1 MRHHKKGRILK
12 KTPEQRRE
20 LLRSLSRHLILR
32 GSIMTTEARAKEMRP
47 HFERMI
53 TYAKKGTLSG
63 RRLLLASFKNDTEV
77 VRMLMQDIAPK
88 YKERAGGYLR
98 ITKTSPRKS
107 DSARI
112 AIVSFV

>member
-47 HFERMI
+47 YLERMV

-63 RRLLLASFKNDTEV
+63 RRMLLASFKNDSQV
-77 VRMLMQDIAPK
+77 VRKLMQDIAPK

-98 ITKTSPRKS
+98 VIKTSPRKS
-107 DSARI
+107 DSARRAVI
-112 AIVSFV
+112 SFV